1 MEAFGSILKTP
12 QGLMKESKAHI
23 LVVDDDETNRMV
35 VQMLMEMR
43 GYYVRQASSGEEC
56 LKLMNLHQFDLILM
70 DLSMPK
76 MDGFET
82 ATKIKAMN
90 GLNSDTIIYA
100 LSAHTS
106 PNDQEKCELSGMLG
120 LIPKPFDSDRA
131 NQVNEIFLSLQL
143 GDVN

>member
-1 MEAFGSILKTP
+1 
-12 QGLMKESKAHI
+12 MKESKAHI

-43 GYYVRQASSGEEC
+43 GHHVRQVSSGEEC
-56 LKLMNLHQFDLILM
+56 LKLINLHQFDLILM

-82 ATKIKAMN
+82 VTKIKAMK
-90 GLNSDTIIYA
+90 GLNPDVIIYG
-100 LSAHTS
+100 LSAHTTQ
-106 PNDQEKCELSGMLG
+106 NDRERCELSGMMG

-131 NQVNEIFLSLQL
+131 NQVDAIVLSL
-143 GDVN
+143 